1 MPAHLFLWG
10 QKLGREIQPAAAFDE
25 PCSALIVHLAWRTR
39 MARRCGG
46 RGRIR
51 GARAGEPT
59 CTLAV
64 PAAPVGE
71 KGSGC
76 CRAGTST
83 AGQLGTMTHGLVH
96 IWSSTAC
103 TVVSRADSCSPTSP
117 VQPKVWA
124 GAAKDVAGWL
134 PFQQSTA
141 SNAD

>member
-1 MPAHLFLWG
+1 VPAHLFLWG

-71 KGSGC
+71 KGSEGYAVARTIKSV
-76 CRAGTST
+76 RAFVP
-83 AGQLGTMTHGLVH
+83 AMFVRRPGQLALAPPLCARFLACNALYLAWLGHAVLVRS
-96 IWSSTAC
+96 WEEDEC
-103 TVVSRADSCSPTSP
+103 RDVSPA
-117 VQPKVWA
+117 
-124 GAAKDVAGWL
+124 
-134 PFQQSTA
+134 
-141 SNAD
+141 